1 MADRPVLQPTAQH
14 PITVTPTDG
23 RVVVR
28 VNGEP
33 VADSRAALTLQESN
47 YPAVQYIP
55 LDDVDQKVLTR
66 SDTASYC
73 PYKGEAGYYSV
84 NVGGAVVEDAL
95 WFYDQPYDAVAPIAG
110 YVAFYADKADIS
122 VTR

>member
-1 MADRPVLQPTAQH
+1 
-14 PITVTPTDG
+14 
-23 RVVVR
+23 
-28 VNGEP
+28 
-33 VADSRAALTLQESN
+33 
-47 YPAVQYIP
+47 VQYIP

>member
-73 PYKGEAGYYSV
+73 PYKGDAGYYSV

-95 WFYDQPYDAVAPIAG
+95 WFYDEPYDAVAPIAG
-110 YVAFYADKADIS
+110 HVAFYADKADIS